1 MAPARQSQLA
11 CTQLGQGRGAG
22 GPQLIGRR
30 ADDLEI
36 EIEAVGLS
44 SLQDRTCWRALEPRW
59 RITGRHAQRMLFSF
73 VTRWC
78 PRQRASS
85 VSPTC
90 APYPGYRRFR
100 RPIRPSKTQ
109 VIDDF
114 LVVLSYKTHVLVS
127 RHTKKIRPSN
137 ATVGGAKRFPYCR

>member
-22 GPQLIGRR
+22 AGPQLIGRR

-85 VSPTC
+85 VSP
-90 APYPGYRRFR
+90 RV
-100 RPIRPSKTQ
+100 RPIRG
-109 VIDDF
+109 IDVF
-114 LVVLSYKTHVLVS
+114 EGQSGLRKHKLSMTSWSFCHIKHMFWFS
-127 RHTKKIRPSN
+127 H
-137 ATVGGAKRFPYCR
+137 

>member
-22 GPQLIGRR
+22 AGPQLIGRR

-73 VTRWC
+73 VTPLRKLNLN
-78 PRQRASS
+78 R
-85 VSPTC
+85 
-90 APYPGYRRFR
+90 
-100 RPIRPSKTQ
+100 
-109 VIDDF
+109 
-114 LVVLSYKTHVLVS
+114 
-127 RHTKKIRPSN
+127 KKRLKIIL
-137 ATVGGAKRFPYCR
+137 AF